1 MKSIT
6 KNILAAVAAFAL
18 TMTASAQKPSLSNDC
33 IKYMSYYQQDYKAK
47 DYDRALPSWRAA
59 LRACPP
65 NASQNLYIHGTTMMT
80 RRLKGIKDPTLREQ
94 IVDTILMLQD
104 LRAENYPA
112 KRVDILNNKGTYLVN
127 YRKNRPGEIVG
138 PLTEITRELG
148 GKTNNTIL
156 VNLFSAAVA
165 LLNEGKVTPDAVA
178 DTYELISDAMDAKR
192 STDPAEIEDN
202 NKARSVV
209 GQMLSDSGLATCERL
224 VESYTPRFNADPN
237 SAALAASIIRMMN
250 LTEDCAG
257 TELYF
262 RAVTTLHRLEPSH
275 RSAYALY
282 RMNAA
287 KGNKDEALEYLKE
300 ASEAADAPSEQRAGY
315 LYELA
320 LNCYKNHQR
329 AAAIDAALKAAET
342 DPSYEG
348 RTNIVLG
355 NLWSSAPADSE
366 LNKYARY
373 WVAYDYYM
381 KAKAADPSLAEEAD
395 KLAAGVRR
403 YFPEAS
409 EIFMFDMAKGDS
421 YRASAGG
428 MSAVTTVKTK

>member
-1 MKSIT
+1 MKIIA
-6 KNILAAVAAFAL
+6 KLLIVAVAAFAL
-18 TMTASAQKPSLSNDC
+18 TLTASAQKPNLSNDC

-59 LRACPP
+59 LSACPP

-80 RRLKGIKDPTLREQ
+80 RRLKEIKDPALREQ
-94 IVDTILMLQD
+94 VVDTILMLQD

-127 YRKNRPGEIVG
+127 YRKNRPGEIVV
-138 PLTEITRELG
+138 PLAEITRELG

-156 VNLFSAAVA
+156 VNLFSSSVA

-178 DTYELISDAMDAKR
+178 DTYELVSDAMDAKR

-237 SAALAASIIRMMN
+237 NATLAAGIIRMMN

-257 TELYF
+257 TDLYF
-262 RAVTTLHRLEPSH
+262 RAVTTLHRLDPSH

-342 DPSYEG
+342 DSSYEG

-355 NLWSSAPADSE
+355 NLWSSAPADGE

-381 KAKAADPSLAEEAD
+381 KAKAADPSLTEEAD

-428 MSAVTTVKTK
+428 MSALTTVKTK

>member
-59 LRACPP
+59 LSACPP

-237 SAALAASIIRMMN
+237 NAALAASIIRMMN

>member
-1 MKSIT
+1 MKKTIT
-6 KNILAAVAAFAL
+6 LLFAAVAALMLGTPGF
-18 TMTASAQKPSLSNDC
+18 AQKPKLSNDC

-59 LRACPP
+59 LSACPP

-80 RRLKGIKDPTLREQ
+80 RRLKGIKNPALREQ

-138 PLTEITRELG
+138 PLAEITRELG

-156 VNLFSAAVA
+156 VNLFSASVA

-178 DTYELISDAMDAKR
+178 DTYELVSDAMDAKR

-209 GQMLSDSGLATCERL
+209 GQLLSDSGLATCERL

-237 SAALAASIIRMMN
+237 NAALAASIIRMMN
-250 LTEDCAG
+250 LTDDCAG

-262 RAVTTLHRLEPSH
+262 RAVTTLHRLEPSY

>member
-1 MKSIT
+1 MKKIIT
-6 KNILAAVAAFAL
+6 LLFAAVAALMLGTPAF
-18 TMTASAQKPSLSNDC
+18 AQKPSLSNDC

-59 LRACPP
+59 LSACPP

-127 YRKNRPGEIVG
+127 YRKNQPGEIVG

-156 VNLFSAAVA
+156 VNLFSASVA

-178 DTYELISDAMDAKR
+178 DTYELVSDAMDAKR

-209 GQMLSDSGLATCERL
+209 GQLLSDSGLATCERL

-237 SAALAASIIRMMN
+237 NASLAASIIRMMN

-282 RMNAA
+282 RMNTA

>member
-1 MKSIT
+1 MKKIAT
-6 KNILAAVAAFAL
+6 LLFAAVAALMLSTPAF
-18 TMTASAQKPSLSNDC
+18 AQKPNLSNDC

-59 LRACPP
+59 LSACPP

-80 RRLKGIKDPTLREQ
+80 RHLKEIKDPTLREQ
-94 IVDTILMLQD
+94 VIDTILMLQD

-127 YRKNRPGEIVG
+127 YRKSRPGELVG

-156 VNLFSAAVA
+156 VNLFSASVA

-178 DTYELISDAMDAKR
+178 DTYELVSDAMDAKR
-192 STDPAEIEDN
+192 STAPAEIEDN

-237 SAALAASIIRMMN
+237 NAALAASIIRMMN

-282 RMNAA
+282 RMNTA

-348 RTNIVLG
+348 RTDIVLG
-355 NLWSSAPADSE
+355 NLWSSAPADGE

-373 WVAYDYYM
+373 WVAYDYYL

-428 MSAVTTVKTK
+428 MSAMTTVKTK